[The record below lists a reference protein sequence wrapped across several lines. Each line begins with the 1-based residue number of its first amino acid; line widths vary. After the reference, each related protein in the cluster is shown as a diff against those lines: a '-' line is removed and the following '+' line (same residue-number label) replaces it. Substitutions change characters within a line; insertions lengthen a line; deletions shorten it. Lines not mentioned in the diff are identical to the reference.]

1 MMEDTSKKEFVK
13 DCLREF
19 LYKHSVKSPFLFNVP
34 GDCSFIV
41 NKNNI
46 EALTDFLF
54 SEMEHQESFFEYNY
68 EGLLDNENKILKV
81 PYNNSNYIHIILKS
95 LKNYLH
101 DDTLYRSST
110 ESFDLQRLIECLEKQ
125 YSEILRIENL
135 EQEQKRKEEQEK
147 RDYSE
152 YLRLKK
158 KYES

>member
-54 SEMEHQESFFEYNY
+54 SEMENQKSFFEYINIT
-68 EGLLDNENKILKV
+68 LLYYKGF
-81 PYNNSNYIHIILKS
+81 
-95 LKNYLH
+95 
-101 DDTLYRSST
+101 DDVYTY
-110 ESFDLQRLIECLEKQ
+110 
-125 YSEILRIENL
+125 
-135 EQEQKRKEEQEK
+135 
-147 RDYSE
+147 
-152 YLRLKK
+152 
-158 KYES
+158 

>member
-1 MMEDTSKKEFVK
+1 MMEDTSKKEFIK

-19 LYKHSVKSPFLFNVP
+19 LYKHSVKSPFLFNVS

-68 EGLLDNENKILKV
+68 EGLLDNENKILKI

-95 LKNYLH
+95 LKNYEH
-101 DDTLYRSST
+101 S
-110 ESFDLQRLIECLEKQ
+110 
-125 YSEILRIENL
+125 NL
-135 EQEQKRKEEQEK
+135 LLC
-147 RDYSE
+147 D
-152 YLRLKK
+152 
-158 KYES
+158 